1 MSDNQIVFFIY
12 TQNVLGRGS
21 QHASLSTISP
31 SKLDC
36 IFSCRHRNR
45 FTGEIKR
52 LQPEHRLFYV
62 YACCCTAAKAKSV
75 DGKVTLEKTTLA
87 QVHSAYKG
95 EKNSTWCQS
104 GKGLVAPNKAVHYCS
119 TFGVPDRKAKVS
131 AIVYNP
137 KMIGR
142 TITVKEVKKAY
153 STAKLDKTFNLM
165 TVSTKEVNIY
175 LNLNSDRTQ
184 VMSILVK
191 YN

>member
-1 MSDNQIVFFIY
+1 MKQFFGLILTAALTMSLVS
-12 TQNVLGRGS
+12 G
-21 QHASLSTISP
+21 P
-31 SKLDC
+31 SYNESAEAAKPTDVDWLKQVK
-36 IFSCRHRNR
+36 
-45 FTGEIKR
+45 T
-52 LQPEHRLFYV
+52 
-62 YACCCTAAKAKSV
+62 TAAKAKSL

-104 GKGLVAPNKAVHYCS
+104 GKGLVAPNKAIHYCS

-153 STAKLDKTFNLM
+153 STAQLDKNFNLM